1 MFTDSFKLSVLTNFL
16 TARWLHNGEAIQFS
30 DDPDV
35 AKKHEFRKVGNVH
48 QLIIRNVH
56 PDDAGNYTMEIG
68 KERFDA
74 VLTVKGD

>member
-1 MFTDSFKLSVLTNFL
+1 M
-16 TARWLHNGEAIQFS
+16 IQFS
-30 DDPDV
+30 DDPEV

-56 PDDAGNYTMEIG
+56 PDDAGNYTMEVG

-74 VLTVKGD
+74 VLTVKGDESLIYVKRLLLHMYFYWHISKV